1 MANIHL
7 IGGEKGGVGKSVV
20 ARLVAQYM
28 IDKGVPFLGFDADA
42 SHGALTRFYSGYAS
56 PVAVDRYESLDTIV
70 EATAKDPDR
79 TILVDLAAQSHAPLV
94 NWLEDCGLLETASEL
109 GVSLSYWHV
118 MDSGKDAVDLLKK
131 LLDQFGERLSYVL
144 VLNQVRGNNFDILDR
159 SGEKE
164 RALELRAKV
173 ISIKQLQD
181 VAMRKIDD
189 HSSSFWSATNSSTL
203 GLMERQRVKRWLRHA
218 YSELESLDLLAPSR
232 LVAQVPSAPE
242 TYSQP
247 SGSHRDSGANGQ
259 VAAGYLD
266 NPERD
271 LGLPSLP
278 TCVRQFFPGS
288 LV

>member
-70 EATAKDPDR
+70 EAATEHPDR
-79 TILVDLAAQSHAPLV
+79 RILVDLAAQSHAPLV
-94 NWLEDCGLLETASEL
+94 KWLDDSSLLETASEL
-109 GVSLSYWHV
+109 GVSFSYWHV

-144 VLNQVRGNNFDILDR
+144 VLNQVRGEDFDILDR
-159 SGEKE
+159 SGEKD

-173 ISIKQLQD
+173 ISIKRLHDTSMQ
-181 VAMRKIDD
+181 KIDA
-189 HSSSFWSATNSSTL
+189 HSASFWSATNHAEKLVTGL
-203 GLMERQRVKRWLRHA
+203 GLMERQRVKTWLRHA
-218 YSELESLDLLAPSR
+218 YSGLD
-232 LVAQVPSAPE
+232 
-242 TYSQP
+242 T
-247 SGSHRDSGANGQ
+247 
-259 VAAGYLD
+259 
-266 NPERD
+266 
-271 LGLPSLP
+271 LP
-278 TCVRQFFPGS
+278 V
-288 LV
+288 